1 MSLHGSTPRPA
12 DSATQA
18 RSPHWYGIPIRVAL
32 LTFIGTLLSFS
43 FSLLIGIILTAIVGV
58 SGHGHVNMTVAY
70 RRIALPSALVGGFVV
85 LCLSLVMEIRHYRQ
99 SKTLSA
105 IERMT

>member
-1 MSLHGSTPRPA
+1 MSLHGSTSRPA
-12 DSATQA
+12 DSAPQA

>member
-1 MSLHGSTPRPA
+1 MSVHGTTSKPA
-12 DSATQA
+12 DSAPQA

-43 FSLLIGIILTAIVGV
+43 FSLLIGIILTAIVAA
-58 SGHGHVNMTVAY
+58 SAHGHADMTVAY
-70 RRIALPSALVGGFVV
+70 RRIALPSGLAGGFVV

-105 IERMT
+105 IERMN

>member
-1 MSLHGSTPRPA
+1 
-12 DSATQA
+12 
-18 RSPHWYGIPIRVAL
+18 
-32 LTFIGTLLSFS
+32 LLSFS

-99 SKTLSA
+99 SKTLFA